1 MWSDPGFRCQES
13 GVRGRT
19 TITGDD
25 YGGRRGES
33 LLVIR
38 SRRRSRQPGSVFSQ
52 TCPCLLTLI
61 HLLVACTQAA
71 PNPPIEIPLTLA
83 RDAYVTL
90 VIEDDAGNRVRNL
103 VSETLYEAGEHTLY
117 WDGMDDH
124 GCADVGPHGNYTTT
138 GSIVAP
144 GTYRVRGIMRDKV
157 ELKYEFSVYNPV
169 NPPWRTPDTRGQW
182 LADHT
187 PPSSVL
193 YVPGEEPHMLI
204 GSSLA
209 EGAHG
214 LVWTDPG
221 GKKIRGVQ
229 GIGGGWAG
237 AVRLKLDVAGQ
248 PDAFTAYGLGASRHG
263 QISLVGIG
271 ERSNKTLFT
280 HKEEITHHKSHY
292 IGDYPIGGLAV
303 YNGLAAI
310 SYPNRDEIAFI
321 EIDPKAT
328 LKEPSF
334 RANVTSP
341 KGLAF
346 DKQGR
351 FYVLDDNVLK
361 RYRIVDQ
368 QLENE
373 EVIIDRKLDDPREI
387 IIGDDGQLYIAD
399 HGNSHQVKVF
409 AADGTFLRAIGKPGQ
424 PACGPYDE
432 SKMHHPMG
440 MTLTPS
446 GDLWVAEEDYQPKR
460 ISIWSA
466 DGSFKKAFYGP
477 TEYGGG
483 GKLDPT
489 DKTRFYYFG
498 MEFELD
504 WEQGTARLKKIFFRR
519 DNPDNLH
526 IPNKYGALGAAPE
539 TPIYLNGRQ
548 YMTSTYNGRPTM
560 GPLIAG
566 VWLME
571 EGVAQPVAAV
581 GQANYWQIFKGDAYS
596 DRIPDG
602 IDLNAPLNQ
611 QWTYDRT
618 PPYENALLFA
628 WSDLNNDHDIQPDEV
643 TFAPGKVGGLNQD
656 NGLTF
661 HTADGL
667 QIAPQRFTG
676 SGVPVYDLAEAKR
689 ACPLGVPLPY
699 TVVIPG
705 RDGDFAV
712 SGFPSL
718 ARGEVSGVTRDGRR
732 WTYPSQWTGLH
743 ASQSYPV
750 NRGPRPGEIIGTTK
764 VIGPTFT
771 VADGREELWALNA
784 NSGQI
789 YLFTIDGLFVA
800 SLFKHGYFCSPNPPH
815 AERGMT
821 MNDYTS
827 DGEGFYQTITRTAD
841 GKVYLQAMNHTSSLI
856 QLEGLDSLER
866 LPEQNF
872 SVSKEA
878 LDDCIEWFSRA
889 ELARQ
894 QQEGKKEATVPVLQQ
909 PPVVDGELS
918 DWAGADWLP
927 IDDRTFAS
935 LRMADDHLYVAWKTL
950 HRNLLSNTGAD
961 PWQGMF
967 KTGGALDLMLS
978 TTGNA
983 ERQPKPGDQRI
994 LISQVNGKIRAIHYE
1009 QRSTREGHPG
1019 EIASPNRT
1027 VPFDYI
1033 ADVSDRIR
1041 VAEGVAELPYQDPN
1055 VVFRSGVQYRKG
1067 TSLEVAIPLNL
1078 LALEDSLKSFT
1089 GDVGI
1094 LLGNGTRTIKR
1105 LYWSNKNTAM
1115 LFDAP
1120 EESLLKPALWG
1131 GFDLVEVIEQTFEQ
1145 ALQTRADKVEVL
1157 SNAVGKLDLDASA
1170 VAAGSPSAVIDWSGE
1185 GSIVNREIGRGGYI
1199 VFRHQASDWFHA
1211 VEPLQNLASGFT
1223 FSTHNPGRFPDGL
1236 HAGGRAKSLQMS
1248 IDGTSCGKI
1257 YGGSLWGQKKET
1269 QSASWDL
1276 TATDGKTHQLT
1287 LLLGIGAK
1295 ERLLLAP
1302 LDQPEDKR
1310 ELVSFDGSQGMS
1322 IVQFNFTGDVRLTLE
1337 QAAYTE
1343 DEIKKNRPP
1352 ANITAIF
1359 LD

>member
-1 MWSDPGFRCQES
+1 MFKEEREKRMGRPKASCSRVSLTWEL
-13 GVRGRT
+13 GVPCWMLGVV
-19 TITGDD
+19 I
-25 YGGRRGES
+25 
-33 LLVIR
+33 LLLA
-38 SRRRSRQPGSVFSQ
+38 
-52 TCPCLLTLI
+52 TCCY
-61 HLLVACTQAA
+61 AA
-71 PNPPIEIPLTLA
+71 PNPPIEIPLTLE

-504 WEQGTARLKKIFFRR
+504 WEQGSDRIKSIFFRR
-519 DNPDNLH
+519 DNPANLH
-526 IPNKYGALGAAPE
+526 IPNKYGELGAAPE
-539 TPIYLNGRQ
+539 NPIYLNGRQ

-571 EGVAQPVAAV
+571 DGVAQPVAAV
-581 GQANYWQIFKGDAYS
+581 GQANYWEIFKGDEYS
-596 DRIPDG
+596 GMIPEE

-618 PPYENALLFA
+618 LPYENALLFS
-628 WSDLNNDHDIQPDEV
+628 WSDLNSDRAIQPDEV
-643 TFAPGKVGGLNQD
+643 SFAPGKVGGLNQD

-661 HTADGL
+661 YTADGL
-667 QIAPQRFTG
+667 QIAPQHFTG
-676 SGVPVYDLAEAKR
+676 SGVPAYDLAKAKR
-689 ACPLGVPLPY
+689 VCPLGVPLPY

-705 RDGDFAV
+705 RGGDFAV
-712 SGFPSL
+712 SGFPAL
-718 ARGEVSGVTRDGRR
+718 EPNGKAFGAVSGITRNGRR
-732 WTYPSQWTGLH
+732 WIYPSQWTGLH
-743 ASQSYPV
+743 ASQTYPV
-750 NRGPRPGEIIGTTK
+750 NRAPQPGEIIGITK
-764 VIGPTFT
+764 VIGPSFK
-771 VADGREELWALNA
+771 VAGGREELWALNA

-789 YLFTIDGLFVA
+789 YLFTIDGFFIA
-800 SLFKHGYFCSPNPPH
+800 SLFKHGYFCEPNPPH
-815 AERGMT
+815 AERGMV

-827 DGEGFYQTITRTAD
+827 DGEGFYQTITRTPD

-856 QLEGLDSLER
+856 EVCGLDSITRIGGISVTVTEAVLEACRDWFMGTELER
-866 LPEQNF
+866 Q
-872 SVSKEA
+872 KEA
-878 LDDCIEWFSRA
+878 GRKSAVFPIAD
-889 ELARQ
+889 
-894 QQEGKKEATVPVLQQ
+894 T
-909 PPVVDGELS
+909 PPEVDGDLADWEGAEWVAI
-918 DWAGADWLP
+918 DDVTWAG
-927 IDDRTFAS
+927 
-935 LRMADDHLYVAWKTL
+935 LRVSGDTLYAAWKTA
-950 HRNLLSNTGAD
+950 HRDLIRNAGAD

-967 KTGGALDLMLS
+967 KTGGGLDLMLS
-978 TTGNA
+978 VKRNRKRA
-983 ERQPKPGDQRI
+983 PRRGDQR
-994 LISQVNGKIRAIHYE
+994 LLAARVDDEIRAILYE
-1009 QRSTREGHPG
+1009 PVSKKKGHAAA
-1019 EIASPNRT
+1019 IASPSRS
-1027 VPFDYI
+1027 VQFEAI
-1033 ADVSDRIR
+1033 MDVSTDVRL
-1041 VAEGVAELPYQDPN
+1041 AEGRTPVTRKHGNEVFGYRDQTIQGYAYELAVPL
-1055 VVFRSGVQYRKG
+1055 
-1067 TSLEVAIPLNL
+1067 SLLG
-1078 LALEDSLKSFT
+1078 LESRPEMELT
-1089 GDVGI
+1089 GDIGI
-1094 LLGNGTRTIKR
+1094 LKGDGARTTQR

-1115 LFDAP
+1115 MFDAP
-1120 EESLLKPALWG
+1120 EESLLRPPLWG
-1131 GFDLVEVIEQTFEQ
+1131 ELRFV
-1145 ALQTRADKVEVL
+1145 
-1157 SNAVGKLDLDASA
+1157 
-1170 VAAGSPSAVIDWSGE
+1170 
-1185 GSIVNREIGRGGYI
+1185 RG
-1199 VFRHQASDWFHA
+1199 A
-1211 VEPLQNLASGFT
+1211 
-1223 FSTHNPGRFPDGL
+1223 
-1236 HAGGRAKSLQMS
+1236 
-1248 IDGTSCGKI
+1248 
-1257 YGGSLWGQKKET
+1257 ET
-1269 QSASWDL
+1269 DISKD
-1276 TATDGKTHQLT
+1276 
-1287 LLLGIGAK
+1287 
-1295 ERLLLAP
+1295 
-1302 LDQPEDKR
+1302 
-1310 ELVSFDGSQGMS
+1310 
-1322 IVQFNFTGDVRLTLE
+1322 
-1337 QAAYTE
+1337 
-1343 DEIKKNRPP
+1343 
-1352 ANITAIF
+1352 
-1359 LD
+1359 